1 MYHDETPFNVSTSF
15 PYVGVQADCPYGPT
29 YAPLMRSAPTISPAS
44 GHDVGFQQAQS
55 WLSAPAP
62 STVTQSPG
70 SKATYR
76 EIRPKPPHSPTPTS
90 PLPGIEDEE
99 KHKQHRVLGRRIHS
113 KHRGQLGH
121 EQVQRTAK
129 KARRTESEVT
139 DTATLSVGDNE
150 LSTVQTAPI
159 LRQNAA
165 TQVPSS
171 SSPVSTLSWQQ
182 STVQDPVE
190 AFREALKVQVLQS
203 LRVLRQIASE
213 FPAIN
218 LELET
223 LESWMVE
230 IEGVDAT
237 ITPIASNTTV
247 QVLAP
252 FESLNSIFTKCIT
265 ASGPMRGSIIR
276 DQALDLL
283 YYVQT
288 YADKY
293 HLVQNPR
300 VYFDIVILV
309 RQTWVFCTPPY
320 PSSHLVVLVLLIS
333 FNHQFLLPP
342 GKNTARFA
350 ISLLFGL
357 FTVPAIEILSLT
369 KLLATLTRL
378 LITRPS
384 SSARHHP
391 NALWT
396 KDLSSAISAE
406 GPAWSKA

>member
-150 LSTVQTAPI
+150 LRFAWLY
-159 LRQNAA
+159 LRSC
-165 TQVPSS
+165 VPLCAK
-171 SSPVSTLSWQQ
+171 STLS
-182 STVQDPVE
+182 VQC
-190 AFREALKVQVLQS
+190 K
-203 LRVLRQIASE
+203 LRQ
-213 FPAIN
+213 F
-218 LELET
+218 
-223 LESWMVE
+223 
-230 IEGVDAT
+230 
-237 ITPIASNTTV
+237 
-247 QVLAP
+247 
-252 FESLNSIFTKCIT
+252 
-265 ASGPMRGSIIR
+265 
-276 DQALDLL
+276 
-283 YYVQT
+283 
-288 YADKY
+288 
-293 HLVQNPR
+293 
-300 VYFDIVILV
+300 
-309 RQTWVFCTPPY
+309 
-320 PSSHLVVLVLLIS
+320 
-333 FNHQFLLPP
+333 
-342 GKNTARFA
+342 
-350 ISLLFGL
+350 
-357 FTVPAIEILSLT
+357 
-369 KLLATLTRL
+369 
-378 LITRPS
+378 
-384 SSARHHP
+384 
-391 NALWT
+391 
-396 KDLSSAISAE
+396 
-406 GPAWSKA
+406 